1 MKNFFYLFLTIF
13 IVSCVG
19 NHHKKHNGETYATTD
34 RPGYCYHGNDGLWY
48 LYYLNSTG
56 NGYTYAGTAQNF
68 TGYNSSET
76 VNWSPTAENVTNF
89 ESVPEGVAESMTEAT
104 GETTGGTEAT
114 EGADGS
120 MSEADGSSEGGSDGG
135 SDGDSGSSSSDS
147 GSGGGDSGG
156 GGDGGGGGE

>member
-1 MKNFFYLFLTIF
+1 MKNFFYLILAIF

-48 LYYLNSTG
+48 IYYLNSSG
-56 NGYTYAGTAQNF
+56 SGYTYAGTSSNF
-68 TGYNSSET
+68 TTYNSAET
-76 VNWSPTAENVTNF
+76 VNWAPTSENVSNF
-89 ESVPEGVAESMTEAT
+89 ESVPESVAESMTEAT

-120 MSEADGSSEGGSDGG
+120 MSESDGSSEGGSD
-135 SDGDSGSSSSDS
+135 SGSGD
-147 GSGGGDSGG
+147 SGGGDSGG